1 METIIHKIEYDG
13 KDYIIEEPTL
23 DMWSKL
29 ISVKDF
35 DSEFELALRLLQ
47 MATGLEY
54 DELRKAS
61 SRSVYGAAD
70 GLIDYYTTQDNKFVE
85 SFTFNDK
92 KYKFVELGNLSF
104 GEFVDIDDQ
113 MTKPEVERMKNL
125 HLLMALLYRE
135 IDDDGNFMDYD
146 TKRITGTAEEFRQL
160 PIKYLNGALF
170 FFYVI
175 ELILQKNIQF
185 SLTTIQ
191 WWKWRI
197 YQMVKILKMPL
208 DGIQSLLRS
217 LKNVYLI
224 FQKWF
229 KSTILRH

>member
-13 KDYIIEEPTL
+13 KDYIIGEPTL
-23 DMWSKL
+23 EMWSQL

-35 DSEFELALRLLQ
+35 ESEFDLALRLLQ
-47 MATGLEY
+47 MATGLES
-54 DELRKAS
+54 DELRQAS
-61 SRSVYGAAD
+61 SKSVYGAAD
-70 GLIDYYTTQDNKFVE
+70 GLIDYYTTQDNKFIE

-92 KYKFVELGNLSF
+92 KYKFVELGSLSF

-113 MTKPEVERMKNL
+113 MTKSEVERMKNL
-125 HLLMALLYRE
+125 HLLMALLYRQ
-135 IDDDGNFMDYD
+135 IDNDGNYMDYD
-146 TKRITGTAEEFRQL
+146 TKRISGTAEEFKQL

-191 WWKWRI
+191 WWKWRT
-197 YQMVKILKMPL
+197 YQLIKILKTPL
-208 DGIQSLLRS
+208 DGIQSLSRW
-217 LKNVYLI
+217 LKKGYLI
-224 FQKWF
+224 FLKWF
-229 KSTILRH
+229 KSTILKR